1 MDRSA
6 WRDRLVAAG
15 VSEELAAS
23 LALFLE
29 LLGRWGEAC
38 DLTAEL
44 DPESLLR
51 DHVLES
57 LVGAPWLVPGVLLD
71 VGSGAG
77 FPAIPLLLARRDVR
91 GVLLEPRSRRWA
103 FLKEAVRELGLAAEV
118 RRGRLEDGSFSGV
131 ENVSVRALA
140 REVWEGKARQ
150 LLKPGGRFLWWA
162 GPRACLRPPEG
173 LEDVVTCP
181 LPNPERGWL
190 VVWGRC
196 FT

>member
-1 MDRSA
+1 MKGSA

-15 VSEELAAS
+15 VSEDLAVA

-29 LLGRWGEAC
+29 LLQGWGRAC

-44 DPESLLR
+44 DPENLLR

-57 LVGAPWLVPGVLLD
+57 LAGVPWLVPGVLLD
-71 VGSGAG
+71 VGSGGG
-77 FPAIPLLLARRDVR
+77 FPAVPLLLARRDVR

-103 FLKEAVRELGLAAEV
+103 FLKEVVRELGLVAEV
-118 RRGRLEDGSFSGV
+118 ERARLEDAAVFGV

-140 REVWEGKARQ
+140 RGVWEEKARG
-150 LLKPGGRFLWWA
+150 LVKPGGRFLWWA
-162 GPRACLRPPEG
+162 GPKACLAPPAG